1 MKRGKETD
9 ADPALP
15 HTTAFVY
22 FRAQTETVKKLKR
35 SDFDSQKGMEKIII
49 VLDDHQ
55 FFRAYNGKVKQYENR
70 INCGKYKYTQI
81 HDTKNIHQ
89 SIFHP

>member
-1 MKRGKETD
+1 MLWPKMKRGRETV

-49 VLDDHQ
+49 VLDHQ
-55 FFRAYNGKVKQYENR
+55 FFRAYNEWKSQT
-70 INCGKYKYTQI
+70 I
-81 HDTKNIHQ
+81 
-89 SIFHP
+89 